1 MATKN
6 QLMKRLYSII
16 LLVVF
21 LVGTLQPIT
30 PMIEYQLYE
39 GSLVDL
45 INSDLQTE
53 MMDGSEESHCPT
65 KSFDCPICDDSD
77 DQELLDTDYY
87 PLAVDI
93 TTVPDMI
100 AISQKARI
108 YLPVANDVISPTFLP
123 VPPPPRLS

>member
-65 KSFDCPICDDSD
+65 KSFDCPICDDRD

-108 YLPVANDVISPTFLP
+108 YLPVADDVISPTFLP